1 MKRILLNL
9 TIWAALMLAG
19 VWVNAKENPKTTR
32 PSSPQASFKTE
43 AGDCNAGLAKFD
55 IEINNVRARLLTGGD
70 MWWDLSSLPEYEVPK
85 GNGTHPLC
93 SIFAGALWISGLD
106 AGGNLKVAAQRYRD
120 YGNDYWPG
128 PLDANGNIDQ
138 ATCSQ
143 YDRFFN
149 VFGAD
154 IAAAQAAFHLKG
166 SSTTTADIPTD
177 VLAWPAVGNEFLATD
192 PSLLGT
198 TFNITDNLA
207 PFFDNDG
214 NGLYDPTKGDYPVI
228 PCRTGVATAY
238 ADQMTFYVFND
249 MGNIHSQTNGEAIGV
264 QVNTLAFEF
273 ATSDNL
279 NNMSFYNYEIV
290 NKSSNACYQ
299 TYVSQWVDP
308 DLGCFDNDYVGC
320 DVGRALGICYNGTA
334 DDPDC
339 APENGYGTQ
348 LPIVGVEFFQGPL
361 SDSAVNG
368 VHPDLGMTSF
378 CYFTG
383 QGAASPAQSD
393 PITAAQYRNFQTGFW
408 GDGTCFE
415 YGGSGYNSHGPC
427 TKYCFPSDP
436 PDNAPGAWSECQ
448 SANVPGD
455 RRFVESSGPF
465 TLTPGNVEFVTVG
478 VPWLRPP
485 GTGVGTCPS
494 FQTTIGPVADEAKAL
509 FNTCFKLLDGPEAPT
524 LVIRELANEVI
535 INLVNYKGSNNY
547 GESYA
552 QNDGKTAQQVDLYLA
567 GNGDSLY
574 RFQGY
579 LLYQVVNPQVAASDL
594 SDPTKAQ
601 LVAEC
606 DIKDDGGLP
615 QQQFINYVAD
625 AGLGG
630 LLVPTLEAT
639 GSNSGIVSSF
649 DVKNDLFAQ
658 GTSTQLVNNTTYY
671 FCALAFAYNNYEQYN
686 QAAPLAGGQ
695 ITEYLPGRGNFN
707 VYTAIPHLTDSRNNG
722 TVLNSTW
729 GQGTSVQRIEGQ
741 GNGGNNL
748 ELSPQTILNIL
759 NSPTSSI
766 DTLTYLP
773 NFDPIGFQVTDPVGL
788 IESNFQVQFE
798 DSFIYTCRDTLH
810 ALTASGH
817 DTVIR
822 STDYVHV
829 ANTVYPVGDTIKIVV
844 TYHVGPGD
852 TTKTSIRTD
861 TVASV
866 QTFHFWR
873 LLDMNNH
880 DTINADRNLDR
891 PYQQEIISYSG
902 TEPLDYGF
910 SLNMGTPLAAYTL
923 PGNYITGLSTA
934 PPRYVYGVVNSQ
946 SSIQWQDS
954 TQQWLSFLANTSG
967 IGVVTNW
974 IRSGTTLNSLLSN
987 SNSTKALAYCFD
999 DNWYYTGGSPPSP
1012 PSNFDDSADVFNN
1025 ILGGTWAPYCLT
1037 PNYSNKAPI
1046 NNSPPYVY
1054 GPGFKWRNY
1063 AAVGYQS
1070 PPPQNTLDK
1079 LASVDV
1085 VITPDTKLWS
1095 QCVVFETGEDED
1107 VNQGSD
1113 LYTRS
1118 APSLAVKGAY
1128 KGEIRMAYSQDWHNA
1143 NTRDYLTSTENT
1155 TKEIGRSW
1163 FPGYAIN
1170 IETGQRLNIAFGESS
1185 DMGDQHGTD
1194 MLWDPTSN
1202 LYGPITF
1209 PGQIIPQLPYF
1220 GGKHFVY
1227 VMSTKYDGGQMAH
1240 DTLLH
1245 YYDDIIQPTGT
1256 QALNQ
1261 NMYPF
1266 YRTLMW
1272 TCIPYLTPT
1281 YSFVSDGVNGTAYIP
1296 PTTVTVKLRVEKPYI
1311 SALAVS
1317 PTPGIDSLPDYLF
1330 STVGLGAKQN
1340 NNAVAKSA
1348 LDEIKIVP
1356 NPYLAYSAYET
1367 TANSATVYVTNLPN
1381 TCTITIYSLDG
1392 TLIRTLQR
1400 AVGVNPT
1407 TNQEVE
1413 TSSGEPITAVNVS
1426 TSVSWDLTNTAGV
1439 PIASGVYLF
1448 HIEAPGI
1455 GQTTLKWFGAVRP
1468 DNITNY

>member
-9 TIWAALMLAG
+9 TLCSALMLTG
-19 VWVNAKENPKTTR
+19 VLAQAKENPKTTR
-32 PSSPQASFKTE
+32 PDSPQASYKTE
-43 AGDCNAGLAKFD
+43 AANCNAGISKFD
-55 IEINNVRARLLTGGD
+55 IQINNVRARLLTGGD
-70 MWWDLSSLPEYEVPK
+70 MWWDLSSLPKYEVPK
-85 GNGTHPLC
+85 GDGTHPLC
-93 SIFAGALWISGLD
+93 SIFAGAIWISGLD

-128 PLDANGNIDQ
+128 PLDASGNVDQ

-143 YDRFFN
+143 FDRFFN
-149 VFGAD
+149 VYGAD
-154 IAAAQAAFHLKG
+154 IATAQAAFQLKG
-166 SSTTTADIPTD
+166 GSTSTADIPAD
-177 VLAWPAVGNEFLATD
+177 VLAWPAVGNQFLATD

-214 NGLYDPTKGDYPVI
+214 DGLYNPLKGDYPVI

-273 ATSDNL
+273 STSDDL

-290 NKSSNACYQ
+290 NKSSNKLLS
-299 TYVSQWVDP
+299 TYISQWVDP
-308 DLGCFDNDYVGC
+308 DLGCFNNDLVGC
-320 DVGRALGICYNGTA
+320 DVGRALGICYNGTTP
-334 DDPDC
+334 DPDC
-339 APENGYGTQ
+339 APENGYGAQ

-361 SDSAVNG
+361 ADSAVNG
-368 VHPDLGMTSF
+368 IYPDLGMTSF

-383 QGAASPAQSD
+383 QGAPSPAQSD
-393 PITAAQYRNFQTGFW
+393 PITAAQYRNFQTGYW
-408 GDGTCFE
+408 GDGTPFE
-415 YGGSGYNSHGPC
+415 YGKSGYNSGGVP

-436 PDNAPGAWSECQ
+436 TDNSPSAWSEC
-448 SANVPGD
+448 SAHTTPGD

-465 TLTPGNVEFVTVG
+465 TLTPGVVEFVTVG

-485 GTGVGTCPS
+485 GNGVGLCPS

-524 LVIRELANEVI
+524 LQIRELANEVI
-535 INLVNYKGSNNY
+535 INLVNLKGSNNF

-552 QNDGKTAQQVDLYLA
+552 QNDGKTAQQVDLFL
-567 GNGDSLY
+567 GGHGDSLY

-579 LLYQVVNPQVAASDL
+579 LLYQVVNPQVSASDL
-594 SDPTKAQ
+594 NDPTKAQ

-606 DIKDDGGLP
+606 DIKDDGGVA

-649 DVKNDLFAQ
+649 DLKKDFFAQ
-658 GTSTQLVNNTTYY
+658 GSSSQLVNNTTYY
-671 FCALAFAYNNYEQYN
+671 YCAIAFAYNNYAPYN
-686 QAAPLAGGQ
+686 QAYPLAGGQ
-695 ITEYLPGRGNFN
+695 KTQFLPGRGNFN
-707 VYTAIPHLTDSRNNG
+707 IYSAIPHITDSRNNG

-729 GQGTSVQRIEGQ
+729 GQGVNVQRVEGQ

-748 ELSPQTILNIL
+748 SLTPQTILNIL
-759 NSPTSSI
+759 NSPTNSI
-766 DTLTYLP
+766 DTLTYMAG
-773 NFDPIGFQVTDPVGL
+773 FDPIGFQVTDPVGL
-788 IESNFQVQFE
+788 KEANFEVQFE
-798 DSFIYTCRDTLH
+798 DSFTYTCKDTLH
-810 ALTASGH
+810 VLGQAH
-817 DTVIR
+817 QDTVIQ
-822 STDYVHV
+822 SVDKVH
-829 ANTVYPVGDTIKIVV
+829 VGDTILPVGYVIPVTV
-844 TYHVGPGD
+844 TYHAGD
-852 TTKTSIRTD
+852 SIKTSIRAD
-861 TVASV
+861 TVLSA
-866 QTFHFWR
+866 QTFSYWR
-873 LLDMNNH
+873 ILDLTNH
-880 DTINADRNLDR
+880 DTIYADRLLDR

-902 TEPLDYGF
+902 TEPIDYGF
-910 SLNMGTPLAAYTL
+910 SLNLGTPLSVYTL
-923 PGNYITGLSTA
+923 AANYLNNSA
-934 PPRYVYGVVNSQ
+934 NAQPRPVYGVNNSQ

-954 TQQWLSFLANTSG
+954 TKQWLTFLANTGSD
-967 IGVVTNW
+967 VVTNW
-974 IRSGTTLNSLLSN
+974 IRSGTVLNDPGSMTPA
-987 SNSTKALAYCFD
+987 TKALAYCFD
-999 DNWYYTGGSPPSP
+999 DNWWYTGNVPAPN
-1012 PSNFDDSADVFNN
+1012 NFDDSNNVFNN

-1037 PNYSNKAPI
+1037 ANYSTKSPV

-1054 GPGFKWRNY
+1054 GPGFKWKNY
-1063 AAVGYQS
+1063 GGVGYQS

-1085 VITPDTKLWS
+1085 VITPNTQLWS

-1107 VNQGSD
+1107 VNEGND
-1113 LYTRS
+1113 LYQRS
-1118 APSLAVKGAY
+1118 AASLAGKGAF
-1128 KGEIRMAYSQDWHNA
+1128 KGEIRMAPSMDWHNP
-1143 NTRDYLTSTENT
+1143 NTRDYLVQQPSYNR
-1155 TKEIGRSW
+1155 GRSW

-1170 IETGQRLNIAFGESS
+1170 VETGQRLNIAFGESS
-1185 DMGDQHGTD
+1185 DMGNQNGTD
-1194 MLWDPTSN
+1194 MLWNPTSN
-1202 LYGPITF
+1202 LYNEIVF

-1220 GGKHFVY
+1220 GGKHFIY
-1227 VMSTKYDGGQMAH
+1227 VMDTKYDGGQMAS

-1245 YYDDIIQPTGT
+1245 YYDMIQSNTT
-1256 QALNQ
+1256 ELLNP
-1261 NMYPF
+1261 NMANF
-1266 YRTLMW
+1266 YKHLMW
-1272 TCIPYLTPT
+1272 TCIPYLSSG
-1281 YSFVSDGVNGTAYIP
+1281 YSFASDVNGVAYIP
-1296 PTTVTVKLRVEKPYI
+1296 PSEVTVKLRVEKPYQKT
-1311 SALAVS
+1311 LAVS
-1317 PTPGIDSLPDYLF
+1317 PSPGFDSLPVYTF
-1330 STVGLGAKQN
+1330 TTVGLGAKQN
-1340 NNAVAKSA
+1340 NGPVAKSA
-1348 LDEIKIVP
+1348 LDEIRVVP

-1367 TANSATVYVTNLPN
+1367 TANSAAVYVTNLPN

-1400 AVGVNPT
+1400 SVGVDPT

-1413 TSSGEPITAVNVS
+1413 TSSGEKITAVNVS
-1426 TSVSWDLTNTAGV
+1426 TSVTWDLTNNAGV
-1439 PIASGVYLF
+1439 PIASGIYLF